1 MSIYIYIYHWEFDL
15 SRHEGS
21 SMLEG
26 ITTKPILLKQVHS
39 CYCSFASLKWFRK
52 VYVHHAFVINEQGFR
67 WGRQLEIFADHWQT
81 NDLKIAGHKLITII
95 YFFLSEIIFR
105 EKMVSVSSNNRF
117 DNDKIFLPNIW
128 DFSVITEIVFLFFFF
143 CIYHKDAWKKF
154 VTL

>member
-143 CIYHKDAWKKF
+143 FF
-154 VTL
+154 VFIIKMHERTL

>member
-1 MSIYIYIYHWEFDL
+1 
-15 SRHEGS
+15 
-21 SMLEG
+21 MLEG

-67 WGRQLEIFADHWQT
+67 WGRQLEILADHWQT

-143 CIYHKDAWKKF
+143 FCIYHKDAWKNF